1 MLVLAMI
8 GVDRPGLVDR
18 VSGVVAE
25 LGGNWER
32 SHMVRLGGSFAGVV
46 EIVVPDAQ
54 FDDLRTALERLDGA
68 EGLRLLAVDGD
79 AGSGDVDVPR
89 RSVVVSVTG
98 TDRPG
103 LLHAVSAAFATTGAN
118 IEQLTSSTTTAP
130 MSGDPLF
137 VASATVSLP
146 DGLAP
151 DDLRAPLEALA
162 DHLMVD
168 IELIS

>member
-1 MLVLAMI
+1 MAVLVLAMI

-46 EIVVPDAQ
+46 EIVVPDVAV
-54 FDDLRTALERLDGA
+54 DGLRAALDRLDGA
-68 EGLRLLAVDGD
+68 EGLRLLTVD
-79 AGSGDVDVPR
+79 SGTDDPETPR

-137 VASATVSLP
+137 VASATLSLP
-146 DGLAP
+146 DDLEL
-151 DDLRAPLEALA
+151 DDLRSPLEALA